1 MLQIIEKLLSEVEN
15 FKAENKEQVEEFRLK
30 YLSKKGELSKI
41 FDEFRMVP
49 NEQKKEI
56 GQKINF
62 LKQTAQAK
70 FEALQKNTASTE
82 NDSLGN
88 IDITLPGNPV
98 ELGSHHPISIVRNE
112 IID

>member
-56 GQKINF
+56 KLIIKKI
-62 LKQTAQAK
+62 KQ
-70 FEALQKNTASTE
+70 
-82 NDSLGN
+82 
-88 IDITLPGNPV
+88 
-98 ELGSHHPISIVRNE
+98 
-112 IID
+112 